1 MTAAPTD
8 VEDFSTNIAPRM
20 ASTTEAAKPPCRRSK
35 RLRKDSS
42 DELSIEE
49 LFPDDMGYDADVEA
63 FHPDVYEEPESDT
76 ESAATP
82 KRKFHTIDDELAS
95 RMKHLGHERSGT
107 SSPQT
112 STNNQGR
119 KRRSLHEEVMQSRRG
134 RTSDLEVVELVERS
148 NASPPKKKVKPSRPS
163 TSSHRSDGSRRRLLD
178 EADKL
183 TTSRAGMNDAMDTS

>member
-8 VEDFSTNIAPRM
+8 VEDLSTSVGPQM
-20 ASTTEAAKPPCRRSK
+20 ASTTEAAKLPSRRSK

-42 DELSIEE
+42 GELSIEE

-63 FHPDVYEEPESDT
+63 LHPDVYEEPESDT

-95 RMKHLGHERSGT
+95 RMKHLGHERSRT
-107 SSPQT
+107 NSPQT
-112 STNNQGR
+112 PTNNRGR

-148 NASPPKKKVKPSRPS
+148 NASPPKKKMKPTRPS
-163 TSSHRSDGSRRRLLD
+163 TSSHRSDGPRRRPLD
-178 EADKL
+178 EADKQP
-183 TTSRAGMNDAMDTS
+183 TSRAGMNDAMDTS